1 LVHDIFL
8 FSSTSHSTTTAGHDS
23 RDDEVGGLAAAVKSL
38 TTAGIVAIVAA
49 VCVPIV
55 ALACVGALASPDGP
69 ESQITHG
76 TNKWLLEYNGQHE
89 TLTVQ
94 PSFDT
99 KLQDFGAVIPVPA
112 EPKVQSGPENIFEHI
127 TDVISY
133 EKPDFVDT
141 ALPFSSPFRGQ
152 TLWTQSAAPDDEFVE
167 VVNQKQ
173 VGSYTA
179 TVLRANSARLLE
191 EWLADNDYRLNS
203 DGEGVL
209 SHYTNQ
215 DGFHFVALKIS
226 SGSASKQA
234 TPDPVSISFASDS
247 PFFPMYSMKAPT
259 DEVRSFELYTLS
271 QPALALAGADMHYK
285 SMVSLS
291 DLLRVPGLHDVGQ
304 VGGLHLTFS
313 QVSYEPRN
321 ITRDGDLL
329 VLPDS
334 VGQVKSSQNST
345 FPSATSDNTEADGT
359 SGQTNVTGNRTF
371 IPTNTE
377 TVAQNGRTHLPN
389 GVVVGANAAR
399 VAGSGES
406 VQYADGFGAWPRA
419 LLVFLVLVAACGA
432 MLWWWGNAVY
442 GIVSGLS
449 SKYKLFLALYV
460 FLSVYGMLTLWG
472 TVVLLWFIPL
482 APIFWRWIA
491 YQAHDNKALTG
502 AINPISY
509 AFFVPIATAPIVYY
523 ILLVY
528 FPVWRLV
535 L

>member
-1 LVHDIFL
+1 LKHGIFL
-8 FSSTSHSTTTAGHDS
+8 FSATSDSTTTVGRDS
-23 RDDEVGGLAAAVKSL
+23 RDDEVGGLVAAVKRL
-38 TTAGIVAIVAA
+38 TKGGIVAIVAT
-49 VCVPIV
+49 VCVPFV

-69 ESQITHG
+69 ESQIAHG
-76 TNKWLLEYNGQHE
+76 TNKWLLEYDGQHE

-133 EKPDFVDT
+133 ERPDFVDT
-141 ALPFSSPFRGQ
+141 ALPSLSSFR
-152 TLWTQSAAPDDEFVE
+152 TLGTQSAAPGDEFVE

-191 EWLADNDYRLNS
+191 GWLADNDYRLNS
-203 DGEGVL
+203 DGEDVL

-285 SMVSLS
+285 STVSLS

-313 QVSYEPRN
+313 EVSYEPRN
-321 ITRDGDLL
+321 ITRDSDLL

-334 VGQVKSSQNST
+334 VGQVESKQNST
-345 FPSATSDNTEADGT
+345 FPPATSDKTESDGL
-359 SGQTNVTGNRTF
+359 SGQTNITGNRTF
-371 IPTNTE
+371 VPTNTE

-389 GVVVGANAAR
+389 GVVVGANTTR
-399 VAGSGES
+399 VAGGGES

-449 SKYKLFLALYV
+449 SKYKLFLAFYV
-460 FLSVYGMLTLWG
+460 FLSVCGMLTLWG
-472 TVVLLWFIPL
+472 TVVLLWLIPL
-482 APIFWRWIA
+482 VPIFWRWIA
-491 YQAHDNKALTG
+491 YHAHDNEALTG

-523 ILLVY
+523 FLLVY

>member
-1 LVHDIFL
+1 MHNIFL
-8 FSSTSHSTTTAGHDS
+8 FSSTSDSTTTAGHDS
-23 RDDEVGGLAAAVKSL
+23 RDDEVGELVAAVKSL
-38 TTAGIVAIVAA
+38 TKG
-49 VCVPIV
+49 
-55 ALACVGALASPDGP
+55 

-141 ALPFSSPFRGQ
+141 ALPSLPSFR
-152 TLWTQSAAPDDEFVE
+152 TLGTRSAARGDEFVE

-179 TVLRANSARLLE
+179 TVLRANSAQLLE
-191 EWLADNDYRLNS
+191 GWLADNDYRLNS
-203 DGEGVL
+203 DGEDVL
-209 SHYTNQ
+209 SHYTNL

-304 VGGLHLTFS
+304 AGGLHLTFS
-313 QVSYEPRN
+313 KVSYEPRN
-321 ITRDGDLL
+321 ITRDSDLL

-334 VGQVKSSQNST
+334 VGQVESKQNST
-345 FPSATSDNTEADGT
+345 FPSVTSDNTESDGI
-359 SGQTNVTGNRTF
+359 SGQTNITGNRTF

-377 TVAQNGRTHLPN
+377 TVEQNGRTHLPN
-389 GVVVGANAAR
+389 GVVVGANTTR
-399 VAGSGES
+399 VAGGGP

-419 LLVFLVLVAACGA
+419 LLVFSILVVVCGA
-432 MLWWWGNAVY
+432 VFWWWGNAVY
-442 GIVSGLS
+442 GTASGLS
-449 SKYKLFLALYV
+449 SKYKLFLAFYV
-460 FLSVYGMLTLWG
+460 LLSVCGMLMLWG

-482 APIFWRWIA
+482 VPIFWRWIA
-491 YQAHDNKALTG
+491 YHAHDNEALIG
-502 AINPISY
+502 AINPLSY

-523 ILLVY
+523 FLLAY